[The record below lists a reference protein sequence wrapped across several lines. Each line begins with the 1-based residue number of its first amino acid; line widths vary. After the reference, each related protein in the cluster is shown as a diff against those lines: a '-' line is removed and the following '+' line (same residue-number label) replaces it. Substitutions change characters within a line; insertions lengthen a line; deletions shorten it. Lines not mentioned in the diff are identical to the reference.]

1 MTGFHGLLAQS
12 HVAEERELDCESVW
26 EAWTPMHV
34 RESGVD
40 LGSKNGAILIDVHG
54 GGAGADLVTARKT
67 AVAV

>member
-12 HVAEERELDCESVW
+12 HVAEERELDCESAW

-34 RESGVD
+34 HESGAD
-40 LGSKNGAILIDVHG
+40 LGSKNDVIMIDVHG
-54 GGAGADLVTARKT
+54 GGAGVDLVTALKT